1 MAFCSSCGTALPDYA
16 KFCSSCGKALE
27 PFIPPTE
34 VSTTAVPIPENPSPY
49 PNPPYAPSAP
59 YNQAVDIA
67 ENKLISILCYFGPL
81 VLVAIFMMKNSRYA
95 RFHAN
100 QGLLLFIF
108 EVAGAILVGI
118 VGSAL
123 YYSSVYFLATLL
135 WTLFWISIVI
145 LLLLGITNAAS
156 GREKRLPVLGRF
168 NIIK

>member
-16 KFCSSCGKALE
+16 KFCSSCGTALE
-27 PFIPPTE
+27 PFIPPPKTVDAATSV
-34 VSTTAVPIPENPSPY
+34 VSETL
-49 PNPPYAPSAP
+49 PPQGSLYAPSMP
-59 YNQAVDIA
+59 YDRETDVAN
-67 ENKLISILCYFGPL
+67 NKILSILCYFGPL
-81 VLVAIFMMKNSRYA
+81 VLVVIFMMKNSRYA

-100 QGLLLFIF
+100 QGLLLLIF
-108 EVAGAILVGI
+108 EAAGAILLGLA
-118 VGSAL
+118 GSAL

-145 LLLLGITNAAS
+145 LLLMGITNAAS